1 MGITAAAAVVAVKAT
16 VDIMATTDIMDM
28 DISTAMR
35 CQLQLLPQ
43 PLPQLQ
49 PQQQQLQAEEC
60 LLLPMFKLVSS
71 SLVKLCYI
79 QQLQLQKQNT
89 IAIPTTTKPDKFV
102 IVYKI

>member
-71 SLVKLCYI
+71 SLVKHCYI
-79 QQLQLQKQNT
+79 QQHQNNSYCKSST
-89 IAIPTTTKPDKFV
+89 Q
-102 IVYKI
+102 